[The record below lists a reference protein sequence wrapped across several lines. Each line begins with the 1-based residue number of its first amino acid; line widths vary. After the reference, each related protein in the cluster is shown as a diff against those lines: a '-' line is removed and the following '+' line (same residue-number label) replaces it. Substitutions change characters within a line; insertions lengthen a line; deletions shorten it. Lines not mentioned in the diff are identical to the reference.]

1 MVTQVFCSFVQIL
14 IVVLDSIPFHIKNK
28 FSRRNKNTS
37 SFIIYKLSLF
47 AMRRWLW
54 LLVMVSVPV
63 TVFSMDD
70 QHRRGR
76 GPAPEE
82 FPETKA
88 ETKSSINQP
97 DSSSSPQ
104 NQLRHHFDSHTHISH
119 THLNKYI
126 CKVRI
131 FGSLLLFLCF
141 SF

>member
-1 MVTQVFCSFVQIL
+1 MVTQVFCSFVQIF
-14 IVVLDSIPFHIKNK
+14 IVVPFHIQNK

-54 LLVMVSVPV
+54 LLVMVSVLV

-70 QHRRGR
+70 HM
-76 GPAPEE
+76 
-82 FPETKA
+82 ETKA

-97 DSSSSPQ
+97 VSSSSPQ